1 MRLHLLYEGTLLTAA
16 AAIFVEFLD
25 PISAYFMVGTAMLIL
40 GVEILDKL
48 DIIGRVSQV
57 SGVSE

>member
-25 PISAYFMVGTAMLIL
+25 PISAYFMVGMAMLIL